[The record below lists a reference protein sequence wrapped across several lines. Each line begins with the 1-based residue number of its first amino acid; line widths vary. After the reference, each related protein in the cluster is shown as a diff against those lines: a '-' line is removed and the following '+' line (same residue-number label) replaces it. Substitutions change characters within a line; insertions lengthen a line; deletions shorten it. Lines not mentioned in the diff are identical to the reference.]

1 MATHKAEVNICK
13 NLDEFLEKRG
23 YDKVKY
29 HIHVVQPLDDSLSKE
44 ITDDPVLMKVL
55 EKPQYFQQDLK
66 NDRAYNVGSMSNP
79 FLGFDE
85 CALPVVLSHNT
96 PNNSLPILW
105 QDTDD
110 DKEFKGLFPRISR
123 H

>member
-1 MATHKAEVNICK
+1 MDATTGRKLNEVEREMLADQQIPK
-13 NLDEFLEKRG
+13 SVR
-23 YDKVKY
+23 
-29 HIHVVQPLDDSLSKE
+29 KE
-44 ITDDPVLMKVL
+44 LMKVL
-55 EKPQYFQQDLK
+55 KKPQYFHQNLK
-66 NDRAYNVGSMSNP
+66 EDKAYNVGNTANA

-105 QDTDD
+105 QDTDND
-110 DKEFKGLFPRISR
+110 EEFKGLFPRISR